1 MLYTAKYEYVFLSVI
16 LKRYNLMKILLEIIL
31 KEEVVDYVILSNK
44 LIKDKVNEKGMEV
57 DVLVLVNKKLI
68 NIELNTNFSETIKE
82 KNMSYLE
89 RIMLSLRK
97 KGGKYKNDEI
107 TNVIQANINFNRKG
121 NNELEN
127 ISIYNETEKSKYLK
141 NPIILNYN
149 IDFYK
154 YLYYN
159 VNNKLTKEQIFFAML
174 DLPLKDLE
182 ILGKEID
189 FVNEYKNALIEV
201 NDDMF
206 DFTMTEEEKEYYME
220 LSIEEAKRE
229 GLEKGIKKGRKEG
242 KKEGKLF
249 GIIEVAKQ
257 MLKENLDID
266 LIQRIT
272 KLDRKKI
279 GPQNEVLSFFP
290 EMKQTRIC
298 WA

>member
-57 DVLVLVNKKLI
+57 DVLVLVNKKLV

-107 TNVIQANINFNRKG
+107 TKVIQANINFNRKG

-127 ISIYNETEKSKYLK
+127 ISIYKETKKCKYLK

-159 VNNKLTKEQIFFAML
+159 VNDKLTKEQIFFAML

-182 ILGKEID
+182 ILGKEI
-189 FVNEYKNALIEV
+189 
-201 NDDMF
+201 
-206 DFTMTEEEKEYYME
+206 
-220 LSIEEAKRE
+220 
-229 GLEKGIKKGRKEG
+229 G
-242 KKEGKLF
+242 
-249 GIIEVAKQ
+249 
-257 MLKENLDID
+257 
-266 LIQRIT
+266 
-272 KLDRKKI
+272 
-279 GPQNEVLSFFP
+279 
-290 EMKQTRIC
+290 
-298 WA
+298 

>member
-16 LKRYNLMKILLEIIL
+16 VNKKSLMKILLEIIL
-31 KEEVVDYVILSNK
+31 KEEVIDYIILSNK

-57 DVLVLVNKKLI
+57 DVLVLVNKKLL

-97 KGGKYKNDEI
+97 RGGKYNKEEI

-127 ISIYNETEKSKYLK
+127 ISIYNETEKCKYLK

-159 VNNKLTKEQIFFAML
+159 VNDKLTKEQIFFAML

-206 DFTMTEEEKEYYME
+206 DFTMTEEEKEYYIRM
-220 LSIEEAKRE
+220 AQRE
-229 GLEKGIKKGRKEG
+229 GREEGRMEGKLEGLKEG
-242 KKEGKLF
+242 KIQGKLE
-249 GIIEVAKQ
+249 IAKQ
-257 MLKENLDID
+257 MLKENFDID
-266 LIQRIT
+266 SIIKIT

-279 GPQNEVLSFFP
+279 ESLKIKNRLLS
-290 EMKQTRIC
+290 
-298 WA
+298 

>member
-1 MLYTAKYEYVFLSVI
+1 MFYTAKYEYVFLSVI

-57 DVLVLVNKKLI
+57 DLLVLVNKKLV

-107 TNVIQANINFNRKG
+107 TKVIQVNINFNRKG

-127 ISIYNETEKSKYLK
+127 ISIYNETKKCKYLK

-154 YLYYN
+154 FLYYN

-206 DFTMTEEEKEYYME
+206 DFTMTEEEKEYYIRM
-220 LSIEEAKRE
+220 AQRE
-229 GLEKGIKKGRKEG
+229 GREEGRKEGEKTGRKEG
-242 KKEGKLF
+242 KLIGAMQSK
-249 GIIEVAKQ
+249 IEIAKQ
-257 MLKENLDID
+257 MLKENFDIES
-266 LIQRIT
+266 IIRIT
-272 KLDRKKI
+272 KLDRRKVEDLIIK
-279 GPQNEVLSFFP
+279 S
-290 EMKQTRIC
+290 
-298 WA
+298 